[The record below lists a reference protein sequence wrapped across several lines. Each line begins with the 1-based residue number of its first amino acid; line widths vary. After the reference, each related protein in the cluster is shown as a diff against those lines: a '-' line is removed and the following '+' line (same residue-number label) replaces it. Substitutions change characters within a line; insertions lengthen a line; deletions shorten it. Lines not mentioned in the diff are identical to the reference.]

1 LFLVIIIENYIKDYR
16 VFLRFLEVWRITI
29 KIDIVIIRANILND
43 IKATITRFLNVL
55 NREIINVVELQ
66 HYVELK
72 NIVHMVT
79 KIKRQLI

>member
-1 LFLVIIIENYIKDYR
+1 
-16 VFLRFLEVWRITI
+16 
-29 KIDIVIIRANILND
+29 LND
-43 IKATITRFLNVL
+43 IEATITRFLNEL

-79 KIKRQLI
+79 KIERQLKINGSIRQEGNLSFFLA

>member
-1 LFLVIIIENYIKDYR
+1 
-16 VFLRFLEVWRITI
+16 VWRITI

-72 NIVHMVT
+72 NMVHMVT
-79 KIKRQLI
+79 KIERQLI

>member
-1 LFLVIIIENYIKDYR
+1 
-16 VFLRFLEVWRITI
+16 
-29 KIDIVIIRANILND
+29 LND
-43 IKATITRFLNVL
+43 IEATITRFLNEL

-79 KIKRQLI
+79 KIERQLKINGSIHQEGNLSFFLA

>member
-1 LFLVIIIENYIKDYR
+1 M
-16 VFLRFLEVWRITI
+16 
-29 KIDIVIIRANILND
+29 ND
-43 IKATITRFLNVL
+43 IEATITRFLNEL

-79 KIKRQLI
+79 KIERQLKINGSIRQEGNLSFFLA

>member
-1 LFLVIIIENYIKDYR
+1 
-16 VFLRFLEVWRITI
+16 VWRITI
-29 KIDIVIIRANILND
+29 KIDIVIIGANILND

-72 NIVHMVT
+72 NMVHMVT
-79 KIKRQLI
+79 KIERQLI